1 MKKITAFLVSLFVCL
16 GIAQAQDVYF
26 TGNGDGIGKI
36 WKNNTLVYSISDTA
50 GIVINDMK
58 VANDSTIFSAGYSYS
73 DFRGHVWTNDSV
85 LFTTDYTAF
94 IKRIVLDSNGWTA
107 AGGNTVWQ
115 NGETLYE
122 YTIDSTTCNLYALA
136 IDTLTGDIY
145 SGGSIV
151 TPGVYACVWK
161 NDTIFWQCPGWS
173 EVNDLCF
180 AEGNLYAVGFVYGPE
195 SIDGAVWQNDSIIFQ
210 IEGGDIAAITSY
222 NGSLYWA
229 GVSASDNTAYIWQDG
244 EVLYSHPECSGFN
257 ALCVNEYGLYYAGL
271 DDDIA
276 TLWKDGEVLYQPE
289 DCEYI
294 TAIEVLHTEAPQP
307 EPVVHFLPWFDG
319 FEVDSTWNEW
329 TILDFDSNHDIGWER
344 TDEDAATGDFSARHL
359 ADDNIQEGWLITP
372 PLYLRPY
379 CDSTWVTFKTMEINA
394 ESFTNSD
401 LLISTTG
408 TELSDFS
415 TIWSQENPSENWDS
429 IHVDLSEY
437 QGDTIYLAFKY
448 SGHHGHDWYLD
459 DIHVAEALTLYDI
472 TVETNNPDWG
482 TVTGGGSYPHG
493 DTIQIEALPNVGHE
507 FLSWDDGN
515 VSNPRDIV
523 VLQDSTFTA
532 LFARLQYTITVESDN
547 PTWGSVTGG
556 GTYYYGDT
564 IEISA
569 TANLGFEFLGWT
581 DGNSDNP
588 RTVIVTEDQTFTAH
602 FGIIQCLIT
611 TEVEPEG
618 AGTIEGGGIYDY
630 GATAHLVVITNTGYE
645 FISWDDGETDN
656 PRTIVVEGDATYTA
670 IFKPLQY
677 EITTECDPVEGG
689 TVTGAGVYNYG
700 TTATLT
706 ATPNENYIFICWSDG
721 IPSNPRNVTVTGNA
735 NYKALFMQ
743 NSTPTYTITVV
754 SNSVLL
760 GEVSGGGVYPEGTT
774 IEISATPAP
783 IAFFKGWDDGNT
795 DNPRAI
801 TVTQDMTFTALFEV
815 IPPVETYTITV
826 RPENPLLGSTYGS
839 GTYHLNDVI
848 NIGATPSQGFYFS
861 GWQDG
866 EMSNPRTITV
876 TGDAEYIAH
885 FSQNPVLTYT
895 VTVYYDETQG
905 FIIGAGTYAAGATA
919 TIAAIPADGFYFK
932 KWSDDTTDNPKQVLV
947 DHDIVLTAF
956 FDQTGVDENGNI
968 IVDLYPNPA
977 NDKIRLEGLE
987 GENKVEIY
995 NAYGMLVKT
1004 VGINGDSEISIS
1016 ELTAGYYI
1024 LRVGGH
1030 TMRFVK
1036 E

>member
-1 MKKITAFLVSLFVCL
+1 M
-16 GIAQAQDVYF
+16 
-26 TGNGDGIGKI
+26 
-36 WKNNTLVYSISDTA
+36 
-50 GIVINDMK
+50 
-58 VANDSTIFSAGYSYS
+58 
-73 DFRGHVWTNDSV
+73 
-85 LFTTDYTAF
+85 
-94 IKRIVLDSNGWTA
+94 
-107 AGGNTVWQ
+107 
-115 NGETLYE
+115 
-122 YTIDSTTCNLYALA
+122 
-136 IDTLTGDIY
+136 
-145 SGGSIV
+145 
-151 TPGVYACVWK
+151 
-161 NDTIFWQCPGWS
+161 
-173 EVNDLCF
+173 
-180 AEGNLYAVGFVYGPE
+180 
-195 SIDGAVWQNDSIIFQ
+195 
-210 IEGGDIAAITSY
+210 
-222 NGSLYWA
+222 
-229 GVSASDNTAYIWQDG
+229 
-244 EVLYSHPECSGFN
+244 
-257 ALCVNEYGLYYAGL
+257 
-271 DDDIA
+271 
-276 TLWKDGEVLYQPE
+276 
-289 DCEYI
+289 
-294 TAIEVLHTEAPQP
+294 
-307 EPVVHFLPWFDG
+307 
-319 FEVDSTWNEW
+319 
-329 TILDFDSNHDIGWER
+329 
-344 TDEDAATGDFSARHL
+344 
-359 ADDNIQEGWLITP
+359 
-372 PLYLRPY
+372 
-379 CDSTWVTFKTMEINA
+379 
-394 ESFTNSD
+394 
-401 LLISTTG
+401 
-408 TELSDFS
+408 
-415 TIWSQENPSENWDS
+415 
-429 IHVDLSEY
+429 
-437 QGDTIYLAFKY
+437 
-448 SGHHGHDWYLD
+448 
-459 DIHVAEALTLYDI
+459 
-472 TVETNNPDWG
+472 
-482 TVTGGGSYPHG
+482 
-493 DTIQIEALPNVGHE
+493 
-507 FLSWDDGN
+507 
-515 VSNPRDIV
+515 
-523 VLQDSTFTA
+523 
-532 LFARLQYTITVESDN
+532 
-547 PTWGSVTGG
+547 
-556 GTYYYGDT
+556 
-564 IEISA
+564 
-569 TANLGFEFLGWT
+569 
-581 DGNSDNP
+581 
-588 RTVIVTEDQTFTAH
+588 
-602 FGIIQCLIT
+602 
-611 TEVEPEG
+611 
-618 AGTIEGGGIYDY
+618 
-630 GATAHLVVITNTGYE
+630 
-645 FISWDDGETDN
+645 
-656 PRTIVVEGDATYTA
+656 EGDATYTA

-689 TVTGAGVYNYG
+689 TVTGAGIYDYG

-754 SNSVLL
+754 SNSILL

-866 EMSNPRTITV
+866 EMSNPRTIIV

-932 KWSDDTTDNPKQVLV
+932 KWSDDTTDNPKEVLV

-968 IVDLYPNPA
+968 IVNLYPNPA
-977 NDKIRLEGLE
+977 NNKIRLEGLE